1 MSKQRVGFCCKWIDS
16 TDQILGIGAK
26 DDAKALNTRSL
37 SLNWMNKNRGHK
49 ADFKLI
55 EVMEHN
61 LQSVKL
67 LLERVAA
74 RDEIYHMVRLGSDIL
89 PLYNIPYWKDVYW
102 RWGII
107 QKIEEGFAEIGD
119 YARKHD
125 IRLSFHPGQFT
136 VLASHNADVRASSLR
151 EVEYHADMAYF
162 MGYGNEF
169 QDLKIN
175 IHISGPLGAYAIQQA
190 LEVMSPVAKN
200 CLTIENDEMTW
211 GLDESLKLERDLALV
226 VDVHHHWVKT
236 GEYIDPDDPR
246 MQRVID
252 SWRGVRPVI
261 HYSQPREDV
270 LVGYPVDSMPD
281 FIDLMSKG
289 FNKPKLR
296 AHSDFYWNEAVN
308 DWAWRFLD
316 KFDIQTESKAKNL
329 SQEAF
334 VTSQLSK
341 LSIP

>member
-1 MSKQRVGFCCKWIDS
+1 MSKQRVGFCCKYIDRP
-16 TDQILGIGAK
+16 DQILGIGAK
-26 DDAKALNTRSL
+26 DDAKEWTTRSL

-55 EVMEHN
+55 DVMEHN
-61 LQSVKL
+61 LRSVKL
-67 LLERVAA
+67 LLEKVAA

-89 PLYNIPYWKDVYW
+89 PLYSIEYWKSVY
-102 RWGII
+102 RRHGII
-107 QKIEEGFAEIGD
+107 EKIENGLGEIGD
-119 YARKHD
+119 FARAND
-125 IRLSFHPGQFT
+125 IRLSFHPGQFV
-136 VLASHNADVRASSLR
+136 VLASNRADVRANSID
-151 EVEYHADMAYF
+151 EIEYHADLAYW
-162 MGYGNEF
+162 MGYGDQF

-175 IHISGPLGAYAIQQA
+175 IHISGPLGSYAVQQA
-190 LEVMSPVAKN
+190 LPHLSPVAKN
-200 CLTIENDEMTW
+200 CLTIENDEMSW
-211 GLDESLKLERDLALV
+211 GIDESLKLERDLALV

-236 GEYIDPDDPR
+236 GEYIEPDDPR

-270 LVGYPVDSMPD
+270 LVGHDPSVRPD
-281 FIDLMSKG
+281 FLDLMSKG

-296 AHSDFYWNEAVN
+296 AHSDFYWNEACN
-308 DWAWRFLD
+308 NWAWSFLD

-334 VTSQLSK
+334 VTSQLTKISH
-341 LSIP
+341 